1 MRAAL
6 VDARLDATALLV
18 LLVWGVVGTL
28 LTARTFTW
36 E

>member
-6 VDARLDATALLV
+6 VDAHLDLTALFV
-18 LLVWGVVGTL
+18 LLAWGAVGTL